1 MLLNAHESAGG
12 LAWQIVTRLG
22 EAQLLLPAMAATVLW
37 LVLRHGAWRLSL
49 CWLLATGVAASLTT
63 ASKVAFIGYELGYA
77 PWDFTG
83 LSGHAMFAA
92 AVLPVMCRLAE
103 GSLPERWHGRGLAFG
118 YALAALVAA
127 SRVPVLAHSWSEV
140 FGGYLLGAL
149 ASAATLWAAHAPRL
163 RFSLWLL
170 GALALGLSLGVA
182 QAPPSRT
189 HDMVTRLSLAL
200 SHRPQPYTRLQMHR
214 DFRRQHLQTVQMQ
227 ALEAPP
233 PAPESSSGMSERRS
247 GSQRQPSCQA
257 SGTTPGGSASKP
269 ACSVTRT
276 PWRSS

>member
-1 MLLNAHESAGG
+1 MLSNAHESAGG

-37 LVLRHGAWRLSL
+37 LVLRRDAWRLAL
-49 CWLLATGVAASLTT
+49 CWLLATGAAASLTT
-63 ASKVAFIGYELGYA
+63 ASKVAFIGYGVGYA

-83 LSGHAMFAA
+83 FSGHAMFAA

-103 GSLPERWHGRGLAFG
+103 GSLPERWHGHGLAFG

-127 SRVPVLAHSWSEV
+127 SRVPVLAHSWSEALS
-140 FGGYLLGAL
+140 GYALGAM
-149 ASAATLWAAHAPRL
+149 ASAVTLWAAQAPRL
-163 RFSLWLL
+163 RFSPWLL

-200 SHRPQPYTRLQMHR
+200 SRRPQPYTRLQMHR
-214 DFRRQHLQTVQMQ
+214 DFRRQHLQTVQIQ
-227 ALEAPP
+227 AAQQ
-233 PAPESSSGMSERRS
+233 AA
-247 GSQRQPSCQA
+247 QRQASCQA
-257 SGTTPGGSASKP
+257 SGTAPGGSASKP
-269 ACSVTRT
+269 TCSITRT
-276 PWRSS
+276 PWFSS